1 MLTPKIKKILSEKR
15 KTQLK
20 KNNKTYREK
29 LKYYGY
35 KQIVIF
41 VPKEIRENIKD
52 IIYSMIKK
60 YEEKKKSLRKK

>member
-41 VPKEIRENIKD
+41 VPEEIRENIKD
-52 IIYSMIKK
+52 IIQHDNVCQ
-60 YEEKKKSLRKK
+60 